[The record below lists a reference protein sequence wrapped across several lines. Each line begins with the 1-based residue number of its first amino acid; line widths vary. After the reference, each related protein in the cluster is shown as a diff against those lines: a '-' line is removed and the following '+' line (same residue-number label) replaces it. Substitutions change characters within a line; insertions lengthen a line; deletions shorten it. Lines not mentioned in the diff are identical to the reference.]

1 MNDKVRKISRG
12 RYKRRRN
19 LIRQHIS
26 HAIDRERLSTIL
38 DYSSK
43 VHRLDT
49 ELDVEQLYLIA
60 TLSLNLSE
68 LAMTVDD
75 MDLAFMLEITS
86 RAAEE
91 SLGEALGL

>member
-1 MNDKVRKISRG
+1 MSDKVRQISRG

-26 HAIDRERLSTIL
+26 HAIDRERLDKIL

-43 VHRLDT
+43 VQRLDT

-68 LAMTVDD
+68 LAMNADD

>member
-1 MNDKVRKISRG
+1 MSDKVRQISRG
-12 RYKRRRN
+12 RYKRRRR

-26 HAIDRERLSTIL
+26 NTIDRDRLNKIL
-38 DYSSK
+38 DYSSE
-43 VHRLDT
+43 VQRLDT

-60 TLSLNLSE
+60 TLSMNLSE
-68 LAMTVDD
+68 LAMRVDD